1 MKKFLALVMALCMV
15 CMTVAV
21 ASAANSSPAVSV
33 KDANGNSIAVT
44 YPADGENIGLSGD
57 KVTAVS
63 FVTVLA
69 EDTQLKVELPA
80 VMSNATLSVHC
91 MVHQT
96 NGAAAFFDAA
106 DYKWVAA
113 TNVSLNGTTL
123 TFTAPAGTRA
133 VAVVENAGGS
143 SAGTATAG
151 ASGAGVTAPKT
162 NDVPVELILGL
173 GVVMFA
179 GVAVA
184 CKRRAA

>member
-33 KDANGNSIAVT
+33 KDANGNSIT
-44 YPADGENIGLSGD
+44 LTQPAAGENIGLSGD
-57 KVTAVS
+57 KVTAVGIPALR
-63 FVTVLA
+63 VETKLTV
-69 EDTQLKVELPA
+69 VMPA
-80 VMSNATLSVHC
+80 VMSNATLSVYC
-91 MVHQT
+91 MVPS
-96 NGAAAFFDAA
+96 GPAAFFDAA
-106 DYKWVAA
+106 THKWVA
-113 TNVSLNGTTL
+113 TSNVSLNGTTL
-123 TFTAPAGTRA
+123 TFTAPAGTVA

>member
-33 KDANGNSIAVT
+33 TGANGNIAVT
-44 YPADGENIGLSGD
+44 YPNAGEDIGLSGSN
-57 KVTAVS
+57 VTAVK
-63 FVTVLA
+63 FVGGA
-69 EDTQLKVELPA
+69 QSGELTLVMPA
-80 VMSNATLSVHC
+80 VMSNATLSVYC
-91 MVHQT
+91 MVPS
-96 NGAAAFFDAA
+96 GPAAFFDAA
-106 DYKWVAA
+106 TQKWVAA

-143 SAGTATAG
+143 SAGTTAG
-151 ASGAGVTAPKT
+151 ASGADVTAPKT

>member
-33 KDANGNSIAVT
+33 TGANGNIAVT
-44 YPADGENIGLSGD
+44 YPNAGEDIGLSGSN
-57 KVTAVS
+57 VTAVK
-63 FVTVLA
+63 FVGGA
-69 EDTQLKVELPA
+69 QSGELTLVMPA
-80 VMSNATLSVHC
+80 VMSNATLSVYC
-91 MVHQT
+91 MVPSGT
-96 NGAAAFFDAA
+96 AAFFDAEHF
-106 DYKWVAA
+106 KWVAA
-113 TNVSLNGTTL
+113 SNVSLNGTTL
-123 TFTAPAGTRA
+123 TFTAPAGTVA

>member
-33 KDANGNSIAVT
+33 KDANGTSIAVT
-44 YPADGENIGLSGD
+44 YPNAGEDIGLSGNN
-57 KVTAVS
+57 VTAVKFRDGAKS
-63 FVTVLA
+63 G
-69 EDTQLKVELPA
+69 ELTLVMPA
-80 VMSNATLSVHC
+80 VMSNATLSVYC
-91 MVHQT
+91 MVSS
-96 NGAAAFFDAA
+96 GPAAFFDAA
-106 DYKWVAA
+106 HKWVAA
-113 TNVSLNGTTL
+113 SNVSLNGTTL
-123 TFTAPAGTRA
+123 TFTAPAGTVA
-133 VAVVENAGGS
+133 VAVVENVGGS

>member
-21 ASAANSSPAVSV
+21 ASAANSSPKGA
-33 KDANGNSIAVT
+33 SITGVTGTPLAVT
-44 YPADGENIGLSGD
+44 EISDTKVNSGD
-57 KVTAVS
+57 NVTAFS
-63 FVTVLA
+63 FTALT
-69 EDTQLKVELPA
+69 EKTQLTVELPA
-80 VMSNATLSVHC
+80 VMSNATLSVYC
-91 MVHQT
+91 LVPQA
-96 NGAAAFFDAA
+96 NGAAAFFDAG
-106 DYKWVAA
+106 KSWVAA
-113 TNVSLNGTTL
+113 TNVSLNGTTV
-123 TFTAPAGTRA
+123 TFTAPAGAVA

>member
-21 ASAANSSPAVSV
+21 ASAANSSPAAPTITGATVV
-33 KDANGNSIAVT
+33 GTLTNADAGLTDENATIVQIRPLVEATPVTMDMGTIPANS
-44 YPADGENIGLSGD
+44 
-57 KVTAVS
+57 
-63 FVTVLA
+63 
-69 EDTQLKVELPA
+69 
-80 VMSNATLSVHC
+80 TLSVKC
-91 MVHQT
+91 MVDST
-96 NGAAAFFDAA
+96 SAAFFDAA
-106 DYKWVAA
+106 IHTWVAA
-113 TNVSLNGTTL
+113 SNVSLNGTTVS
-123 TFTAPAGTRA
+123 FTAPKGTVA
-133 VAVVENAGGS
+133 VAVVTAAGGS

-151 ASGAGVTAPKT
+151 ASGADVTAPKT

>member
-33 KDANGNSIAVT
+33 KDANGNIITPTQPDV
-44 YPADGENIGLSGD
+44 GEDLKLSGD
-57 KVTAVS
+57 KVTAVGIPA
-63 FVTVLA
+63 LR
-69 EDTQLKVELPA
+69 VETKLTMVMPA
-80 VMSNATLSVHC
+80 VMSNATLSVYC
-91 MVHQT
+91 AIPDVPT
-96 NGAAAFFDAA
+96 APAAIFAGRGL
-106 DYKWVAA
+106 KWVAA
-113 TNVSLNGTTL
+113 SNVSLNGTTL
-123 TFTAPAGTRA
+123 TFTAPAGTQA

>member
-33 KDANGNSIAVT
+33 TGANGNIAVT
-44 YPADGENIGLSGD
+44 YPNAGEDIGLSGSN
-57 KVTAVS
+57 VTAVK
-63 FVTVLA
+63 FVGGA
-69 EDTQLKVELPA
+69 QSGQLTLVMPA
-80 VMSNATLSVHC
+80 VMSNATLSVYC
-91 MVHQT
+91 MVPSST
-96 NGAAAFFDAA
+96 AAFFDAA
-106 DYKWVAA
+106 THKWVAA
-113 TNVSLNGTTL
+113 SNVSLNGTTL
-123 TFTAPAGTRA
+123 TFTAPAGTVA

>member
-21 ASAANSSPAVSV
+21 ASAANKSPAAPTITGAVFV
-33 KDANGNSIAVT
+33 GTLTNADA
-44 YPADGENIGLSGD
+44 GLTD
-57 KVTAVS
+57 
-63 FVTVLA
+63 
-69 EDTQLKVELPA
+69 E
-80 VMSNATLSVHC
+80 NATIVQIRPLGEATPLTMDMGTIPANSTLTVKC
-91 MVHQT
+91 MVQ
-96 NGAAAFFDAA
+96 NSLAAAFFNERTHT
-106 DYKWVAA
+106 WVAA
-113 TNVSLNGTTL
+113 SNVSLNGTTVS
-123 TFTAPAGTRA
+123 FTAPKGTVA
-133 VAVVENAGGS
+133 VAVVTAAGGS

-151 ASGAGVTAPKT
+151 ASGADVTAPKT

>member
-21 ASAANSSPAVSV
+21 ASAANSSPAAPTITGATVV
-33 KDANGNSIAVT
+33 GTLTNADAGLTDENATIVQIRPLVEATPVTMDMGTIPANS
-44 YPADGENIGLSGD
+44 
-57 KVTAVS
+57 
-63 FVTVLA
+63 
-69 EDTQLKVELPA
+69 
-80 VMSNATLSVHC
+80 TLSVKC
-91 MVHQT
+91 MVDST
-96 NGAAAFFDAA
+96 YAAFFDAA
-106 DYKWVAA
+106 IHTWVAA
-113 TNVSLNGTTL
+113 SNVSLNGTTVS
-123 TFTAPAGTRA
+123 FTAPKGTVA
-133 VAVVENAGGS
+133 VAVVTAA
-143 SAGTATAG
+143 AGTATAG

>member
-33 KDANGNSIAVT
+33 KDANGNGFT
-44 YPADGENIGLSGD
+44 LTQPAAGENIGLSGD
-57 KVTAVS
+57 KVTAVG
-63 FVTVLA
+63 FTALPAETVL
-69 EDTQLKVELPA
+69 KMELPA
-80 VMSNATLSVHC
+80 VMSNATLSVYC
-91 MVHQT
+91 AIP
-96 NGAAAFFDAA
+96 NNAAAIFEGQGL
-106 DYKWVAA
+106 KWVAA

-123 TFTAPAGTRA
+123 TFTAPAGTSA

>member
-33 KDANGNSIAVT
+33 TGANGNIAVT
-44 YPADGENIGLSGD
+44 YPDAGEDIGLSGSN
-57 KVTAVS
+57 VTAVK
-63 FVTVLA
+63 FVGGA
-69 EDTQLKVELPA
+69 QSGELTLVMPA
-80 VMSNATLSVHC
+80 VMSNATLSVYC
-91 MVHQT
+91 MVPS
-96 NGAAAFFDAA
+96 GPAAFFDAA
-106 DYKWVAA
+106 HKWVAA
-113 TNVSLNGTTL
+113 SNVSLNGTTL
-123 TFTAPAGTRA
+123 TFTAPAGTVA

>member
-21 ASAANSSPAVSV
+21 ASAANSSPAVNV
-33 KDANGNSIAVT
+33 KDANGNPIEVT
-44 YPADGENIGLSGD
+44 YPNAGEDIGLSGNN
-57 KVTAVS
+57 VTAVKFKDGAKS
-63 FVTVLA
+63 G
-69 EDTQLKVELPA
+69 ELTLVMPA
-80 VMSNATLSVHC
+80 VMSNATLSVYC
-91 MVHQT
+91 MVPS
-96 NGAAAFFDAA
+96 GPAAFFDAA
-106 DYKWVAA
+106 HKWVAA
-113 TNVSLNGTTL
+113 SNVSLNGTTL
-123 TFTAPAGTRA
+123 TFTAPAGTVA

>member
-44 YPADGENIGLSGD
+44 YPNAGENIGLSGD
-57 KVTAVS
+57 KVTAVKFNGGAKS
-63 FVTVLA
+63 G
-69 EDTQLKVELPA
+69 ELTLEMPA
-80 VMSNATLSVHC
+80 VMSNATLSVYC
-91 MVHQT
+91 MVSS
-96 NGAAAFFDAA
+96 GPAAFFDAA
-106 DYKWVAA
+106 HKWVAA
-113 TNVSLNGTTL
+113 SNVSLNGTTL
-123 TFTAPAGTRA
+123 TFTAPAGTVA
-133 VAVVENAGGS
+133 VAVVENVGGS

>member
-21 ASAANSSPAVSV
+21 ASAANSSPKGASITGAT
-33 KDANGNSIAVT
+33 DAAPLAVT
-44 YPADGENIGLSGD
+44 DIGDTKVNSGD
-57 KVTAVS
+57 NVTA
-63 FVTVLA
+63 FKFTALA
-69 EDTQLKVELPA
+69 RETQLTVELPA
-80 VMSNATLSVHC
+80 VMSNATLSVYC
-91 MVHQT
+91 LVP
-96 NGAAAFFDAA
+96 NPGPAAFFDAA
-106 DYKWVAA
+106 HKWVAA

-123 TFTAPAGTRA
+123 TFTAPAGAVA

-143 SAGTATAG
+143 SAGTASAG

>member
-21 ASAANSSPAVSV
+21 ASAANSSPKGA
-33 KDANGNSIAVT
+33 SITGATNAAPLAVT
-44 YPADGENIGLSGD
+44 DISDTKVNSGD
-57 KVTAVS
+57 NVTAFS
-63 FVTVLA
+63 FTALT
-69 EDTQLKVELPA
+69 EEKQLTVELPA
-80 VMSNATLSVHC
+80 VMSNATLSVYC
-91 MVHQT
+91 LVPQA
-96 NGAAAFFDAA
+96 NGAAAFFDAGRS
-106 DYKWVAA
+106 WVAA
-113 TNVSLNGTTL
+113 TNVSLNGTTV
-123 TFTAPAGTRA
+123 TFTAPAGAVA

-151 ASGAGVTAPKT
+151 ASGADVTAPKT

>member
-1 MKKFLALVMALCMV
+1 MALCMV

-21 ASAANSSPAVSV
+21 ASAANSSPKGA
-33 KDANGNSIAVT
+33 SITGATGAAPLAVT
-44 YPADGENIGLSGD
+44 DIGDTKVNSGD
-57 KVTAVS
+57 NVTA
-63 FVTVLA
+63 FKFTALTEETKLTV
-69 EDTQLKVELPA
+69 EMPA
-80 VMSNATLSVHC
+80 VMSNATLSVYC
-91 MVHQT
+91 LVP
-96 NGAAAFFDAA
+96 NSGPAAFFDAA
-106 DYKWVAA
+106 HKWVAA

-123 TFTAPAGTRA
+123 TFTAPAGAVA

-143 SAGTATAG
+143 SAGTTAG
-151 ASGAGVTAPKT
+151 ASGADVTAPKT

>member
-21 ASAANSSPAVSV
+21 ASAANSSPAAP
-33 KDANGNSIAVT
+33 KITGATNAEPLAVT
-44 YPADGENIGLSGD
+44 DIGDTNVNSGD
-57 KVTAVS
+57 KVTA
-63 FVTVLA
+63 FKFAALRGPA
-69 EDTQLKVELPA
+69 QLTVELPA
-80 VMSNATLSVHC
+80 VMSNATLSVYC
-91 MVHQT
+91 LVP
-96 NGAAAFFDAA
+96 NSGSAAFFDEAH
-106 DYKWVAA
+106 KWVAA
-113 TNVSLNGTTL
+113 TNVSLNGTTV
-123 TFTAPAGTRA
+123 TFTAPAGAVA

>member
-21 ASAANSSPAVSV
+21 ASAANNSPAVKV
-33 KDANGNSIAVT
+33 TDANGAPITVT
-44 YPADGENIGLSGD
+44 QPDVGEDVGRSGD
-57 KVTAVS
+57 NVTA
-63 FVTVLA
+63 FGIPALTVETKL
-69 EDTQLKVELPA
+69 TVVMPA
-80 VMSNATLSVHC
+80 VMSNATLSVYC
-91 MVHQT
+91 AIPNAPMAIFEGQ
-96 NGAAAFFDAA
+96 GL
-106 DYKWVAA
+106 KWVAA

-123 TFTAPAGTRA
+123 TFTAPAGTSA

>member
-33 KDANGNSIAVT
+33 KDANGNSIDVT
-44 YPADGENIGLSGD
+44 QPDAGENIGLSGD
-57 KVTAVS
+57 KVTAVGFS
-63 FVTVLA
+63 VPQSG
-69 EDTQLKVELPA
+69 QLTLVMPA
-80 VMSNATLSVHC
+80 VMSNATLSVYC
-91 MVHQT
+91 AIP
-96 NGAAAFFDAA
+96 NNAAAIFEGRGL
-106 DYKWVAA
+106 KWVAA

-123 TFTAPAGTRA
+123 TFTAPAGTSA

>member
-21 ASAANSSPAVSV
+21 ASAANSSPKGA
-33 KDANGNSIAVT
+33 SITGVAGTPLAVT
-44 YPADGENIGLSGD
+44 DIGDTNVNSGD
-57 KVTAVS
+57 NVTA
-63 FVTVLA
+63 FKFTALTR
-69 EDTQLKVELPA
+69 DTQLSVELPA
-80 VMSNATLSVHC
+80 VMSNATLSVYC
-91 MVHQT
+91 LVP
-96 NGAAAFFDAA
+96 NSGPAAFFDAA
-106 DYKWVAA
+106 HKWVAA
-113 TNVSLNGTTL
+113 TNVSLNGTTV
-123 TFTAPAGTRA
+123 TFTAPAGAVA

>member
-33 KDANGNSIAVT
+33 KDANGKSIAVT
-44 YPADGENIGLSGD
+44 YPNANENIGLSGD
-57 KVTAVS
+57 KVTAVKFDGGAKS
-63 FVTVLA
+63 G
-69 EDTQLKVELPA
+69 ELTLVMPA
-80 VMSNATLSVHC
+80 VMSNATLSVYC
-91 MVHQT
+91 MVPS
-96 NGAAAFFDAA
+96 GPAAFFDDATQ
-106 DYKWVAA
+106 KWVAA

-123 TFTAPAGTRA
+123 TFTAPAGTVA

>member
-44 YPADGENIGLSGD
+44 YPNAGEDIGRSGD
-57 KVTAVS
+57 KVTAVKFS
-63 FVTVLA
+63 APTSGKLTL
-69 EDTQLKVELPA
+69 EMPA
-80 VMSNATLSVHC
+80 VMSNATLSVYC
-91 MVHQT
+91 MVPS
-96 NGAAAFFDAA
+96 GPAAFFDAA
-106 DYKWVAA
+106 TQKWVAA

-123 TFTAPAGTRA
+123 TFTAPAGTLA
-133 VAVVENAGGS
+133 VAVVENADSS

>member
-33 KDANGNSIAVT
+33 KG
-44 YPADGENIGLSGD
+44 ADGKAIEVTHPNAGEDIGLSGSN
-57 KVTAVS
+57 VTAVKFRDGAKS
-63 FVTVLA
+63 G
-69 EDTQLKVELPA
+69 ELTLVMPA
-80 VMSNATLSVHC
+80 VMSNATLSVYC
-91 MVHQT
+91 MVPS
-96 NGAAAFFDAA
+96 GPAAFFDAA
-106 DYKWVAA
+106 HKWVAA
-113 TNVSLNGTTL
+113 SNVSLNGTTL
-123 TFTAPAGTRA
+123 TFTAPAGTVA
-133 VAVVENAGGS
+133 VAVVENADSS

>member
-33 KDANGNSIAVT
+33 KDANGTPIAVT
-44 YPADGENIGLSGD
+44 YPNAGEDIGLSGNN
-57 KVTAVS
+57 VTAVKFS
-63 FVTVLA
+63 A
-69 EDTQLKVELPA
+69 SQSGELTLVMPA
-80 VMSNATLSVHC
+80 VMSNATLSVYC
-91 MVHQT
+91 MVPS
-96 NGAAAFFDAA
+96 GPAAFFDAA
-106 DYKWVAA
+106 THKWVAA
-113 TNVSLNGTTL
+113 SNVSLNGTTL
-123 TFTAPAGTRA
+123 TFTAPAGTVA

-143 SAGTATAG
+143 SAGTTAG
-151 ASGAGVTAPKT
+151 ASGADVTAPKT

>member
-21 ASAANSSPAVSV
+21 ASAANSSPAAPTITNAVV
-33 KDANGNSIAVT
+33 VGTLTNADA
-44 YPADGENIGLSGD
+44 GLTD
-57 KVTAVS
+57 
-63 FVTVLA
+63 
-69 EDTQLKVELPA
+69 E
-80 VMSNATLSVHC
+80 NATIVQIVALGEATHLTMDMGTIPANSTLTVKC
-91 MVHQT
+91 MVQ
-96 NGAAAFFDAA
+96 NSLAAFFNEATHT
-106 DYKWVAA
+106 WVAA
-113 TNVSLNGTTL
+113 SNVSLNGATVS
-123 TFTAPAGTRA
+123 FTAPKGTVA
-133 VAVVENAGGS
+133 VAVVTAAAGS

>member
-33 KDANGNSIAVT
+33 TGANGNIAVT
-44 YPADGENIGLSGD
+44 YPNAGEDIGLSGSN
-57 KVTAVS
+57 VTAVK
-63 FVTVLA
+63 FVGGA
-69 EDTQLKVELPA
+69 QSGQLTLVMPA
-80 VMSNATLSVHC
+80 VMSNATLSVYC
-91 MVHQT
+91 MVPSGT
-96 NGAAAFFDAA
+96 AAFFDDATH
-106 DYKWVAA
+106 KWVAA
-113 TNVSLNGTTL
+113 SNVSLNGTTL
-123 TFTAPAGTRA
+123 TFTAPAGTVA

>member
-21 ASAANSSPAVSV
+21 ASAANSSPAVKV
-33 KDANGNSIAVT
+33 KDADGKDITVT
-44 YPADGENIGLSGD
+44 YPAAGENIGRSGD
-57 KVTAVS
+57 KVTAVGFS
-63 FVTVLA
+63 APQSGELA
-69 EDTQLKVELPA
+69 LEMPA
-80 VMSNATLSVHC
+80 VMSNATLSVYC
-91 MVHQT
+91 LVP
-96 NGAAAFFDAA
+96 NSGPAAFYDAA
-106 DYKWVAA
+106 TQKWVAA

-123 TFTAPAGTRA
+123 TFTAPAGTVA

-151 ASGAGVTAPKT
+151 ASGADVTAPKT

>member
-21 ASAANSSPAVSV
+21 ASAANSSPKGASISGAN
-33 KDANGNSIAVT
+33 DAKPLAVT
-44 YPADGENIGLSGD
+44 DIGDTKVNSGD
-57 KVTAVS
+57 NVTAFKFTTLSVE
-63 FVTVLA
+63 TKL
-69 EDTQLKVELPA
+69 TVELPA
-80 VMSNATLSVHC
+80 VMSNATLSVYC
-91 MVHQT
+91 LVPSS
-96 NGAAAFFDAA
+96 ASAAFFDATG
-106 DYKWVAA
+106 KWVAA
-113 TNVSLNGTTL
+113 TNVSLNGITL
-123 TFTAPAGTRA
+123 TFNAPAGTSA

>member
-33 KDANGNSIAVT
+33 KDVDGNAITVT
-44 YPADGENIGLSGD
+44 QPEDGENIGLSGD
-57 KVTAVS
+57 KVTAVGIPA
-63 FVTVLA
+63 LR
-69 EDTQLKVELPA
+69 VETKLTMEMPA
-80 VMSNATLSVHC
+80 VMSNATLSVYC
-91 MVHQT
+91 AIPNAPMAIFAGQ
-96 NGAAAFFDAA
+96 GL
-106 DYKWVAA
+106 KWVAA

-123 TFTAPAGTRA
+123 TFTAPAGTHA

>member
-21 ASAANSSPAVSV
+21 ASAANSSPKGASISGAT
-33 KDANGNSIAVT
+33 DAKPLAVT
-44 YPADGENIGLSGD
+44 DIGDAKVNSGD
-57 KVTAVS
+57 NVTAFKFTTLSVE
-63 FVTVLA
+63 TKL
-69 EDTQLKVELPA
+69 TVELPA
-80 VMSNATLSVHC
+80 VMSNATLSVYC
-91 MVHQT
+91 LVPSS
-96 NGAAAFFDAA
+96 ASAAFFDAG
-106 DYKWVAA
+106 KSWVAA
-113 TNVSLNGTTL
+113 TNVSLNGTTV
-123 TFTAPAGTRA
+123 TFNAPAGTVA

>member
-21 ASAANSSPAVSV
+21 ASAANNSPAVKV
-33 KDANGNSIAVT
+33 MGANGTPITVT
-44 YPADGENIGLSGD
+44 QPDVGENVGRSGD
-57 KVTAVS
+57 NVTA
-63 FVTVLA
+63 FGIPALTVETKL
-69 EDTQLKVELPA
+69 TVVMPA
-80 VMSNATLSVHC
+80 VMSNATLSVYC
-91 MVHQT
+91 AIPNAPMAIFEGQ
-96 NGAAAFFDAA
+96 GL
-106 DYKWVAA
+106 KWVAA

-123 TFTAPAGTRA
+123 TFTAPAGTAA

>member
-33 KDANGNSIAVT
+33 TGANGNIAVT
-44 YPADGENIGLSGD
+44 YPNAGEDIGLSGSN
-57 KVTAVS
+57 VTAVK
-63 FVTVLA
+63 FVGGA
-69 EDTQLKVELPA
+69 QSGELTLVMPA
-80 VMSNATLSVHC
+80 VMSNATLSVYC
-91 MVHQT
+91 MVPS
-96 NGAAAFFDAA
+96 GPAAFFDAA
-106 DYKWVAA
+106 TQKWVAA

-123 TFTAPAGTRA
+123 TFTAPAGTVA

-143 SAGTATAG
+143 SAGTTAG
-151 ASGAGVTAPKT
+151 ASGADVTAPKT

>member
-21 ASAANSSPAVSV
+21 ASAANSSPAVKV
-33 KDANGNSIAVT
+33 TDAAGNGIT
-44 YPADGENIGLSGD
+44 LTQPAAGENIGLSGD
-57 KVTAVS
+57 KVTAVG
-63 FVTVLA
+63 FTALPAETVLKM
-69 EDTQLKVELPA
+69 EMPA
-80 VMSNATLSVHC
+80 VMSNATLSVYC
-91 MVHQT
+91 AIP
-96 NGAAAFFDAA
+96 NNAAAIFEGQGL
-106 DYKWVAA
+106 KWVAA

-123 TFTAPAGTRA
+123 TFTAPAGTSA

>member
-21 ASAANSSPAVSV
+21 ASAANSSPAVKV
-33 KDANGNSIAVT
+33 TDAAGHGITLTQPDA
-44 YPADGENIGLSGD
+44 GEDIGLSGD
-57 KVTAVS
+57 KVTAVGFS
-63 FVTVLA
+63 A
-69 EDTQLKVELPA
+69 AQSGELTLVMPA
-80 VMSNATLSVHC
+80 VMSNATLSVYC
-91 MVHQT
+91 AIP
-96 NGAAAFFDAA
+96 NNAAAIFAGQGL
-106 DYKWVAA
+106 KWVAA

-151 ASGAGVTAPKT
+151 ASGSGVTAPKT

>member
-21 ASAANSSPAVSV
+21 ASAANSSPAAPTITGAQVLGTLTNA
-33 KDANGNSIAVT
+33 DA
-44 YPADGENIGLSGD
+44 GLTD
-57 KVTAVS
+57 
-63 FVTVLA
+63 
-69 EDTQLKVELPA
+69 E
-80 VMSNATLSVHC
+80 NATIVQIVALGEATHLTMDMGTIPANSTLTVKC
-91 MVHQT
+91 MVQ
-96 NGAAAFFDAA
+96 NSLAAFFSEATHT
-106 DYKWVAA
+106 WVAA
-113 TNVSLNGTTL
+113 SNVSLNGTTVS
-123 TFTAPAGTRA
+123 FTAPKGTVA
-133 VAVVENAGGS
+133 VAVVTAAAGS

-151 ASGAGVTAPKT
+151 ASGADVTAPKT